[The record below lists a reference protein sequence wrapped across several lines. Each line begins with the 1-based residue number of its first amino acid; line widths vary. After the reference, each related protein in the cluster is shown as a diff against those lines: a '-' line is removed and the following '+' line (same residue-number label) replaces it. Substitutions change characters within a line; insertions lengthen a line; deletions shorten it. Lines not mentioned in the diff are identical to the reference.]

1 MLKLLFFLINYAKK
15 NLKDEGLKILKML
28 FRTFSGTF
36 VEILRRDYVSDT
48 AYYKAIMLA
57 KGFK

>member
-1 MLKLLFFLINYAKK
+1 MLKLLFFLINYAKT

-48 AYYKAIMLA
+48 A
-57 KGFK
+57 